1 MRPRSNRF
9 RPVLALLAVSTAAAL
24 TLAGCS
30 SGAAGGSSGGAGSS
44 SASSPSASATSS
56 STPSSSSSPSSSSLS
71 SATPSSTVQVP
82 SGVTLTDQ
90 GSRLRYGGSANVVFE
105 TTGNRGTVLRLTV
118 AGVRHGRISDFKD
131 FILDDAYKKQASYYY
146 ARVAVRNVGQ
156 GDVGG
161 VGVPLWGVSAQNVLL
176 PPVNFTTTFPP
187 CPTKQL
193 PATFGPGA
201 SMSTCLV
208 FLAPNRG
215 RLVSVSYRP
224 SQAYNPIVW
233 TGPIARATAT
243 PTPTP
248 HKSHHPGRVK
258 KTPIR

>member
-1 MRPRSNRF
+1 MG
-9 RPVLALLAVSTAAAL
+9 TAAAL
-24 TLAGCS
+24 AVAGCS
-30 SGAAGGSSGGAGSS
+30 SGSEDGSSGGA
-44 SASSPSASATSS
+44 
-56 STPSSSSSPSSSSLS
+56 TPSSSSSPTASGTESTPPSTPSSSSPAS

-82 SGVTLTDQ
+82 AGVTLTDQ
-90 GSRLRYGGSANVVFE
+90 GSRLRYGGSANVVFD
-105 TTGNRGTVLRLTV
+105 TTENRGTVLRLTV
-118 AGVRHGRISDFKD
+118 AGVRHGRLSDFKN
-131 FILDDAYKKQASYYY
+131 FILDDPYKKQASYYY

-176 PPVNFTTTFPP
+176 PPVNFTTPFPP
-187 CPTKQL
+187 CPTRQL
-193 PATFGPGA
+193 PAQFGPGA

-208 FLAPNRG
+208 FLAPDRG

-233 TGPIARATAT
+233 TGPIAKASATPTAKATAT
-243 PTPTP
+243 KRPTP
-248 HKSHHPGRVK
+248 HKSPRPGRIK

>member
-1 MRPRSNRF
+1 V
-9 RPVLALLAVSTAAAL
+9 RPVLSPLAVGTAAAL
-24 TLAGCS
+24 ALTGCS
-30 SGAAGGSSGGAGSS
+30 SGSTGGASHGATSS
-44 SASSPSASATSS
+44 DSPSASGTTSTPS
-56 STPSSSSSPSSSSLS
+56 GSPSSSSSTAS

-90 GSRLRYGGSANVVFE
+90 GSRLRYGASANVVFE

-118 AGVRHGRISDFKD
+118 AGVRHGRLSDFKD

-146 ARVAVRNVGQ
+146 ARVSVRNVGQ
-156 GDVGG
+156 GEVGG

-187 CPTKQL
+187 CPTRQL
-193 PATFGPGA
+193 PSTFGPGA

-208 FLAPNRG
+208 LLAPDRG

-233 TGPIARATAT
+233 TGPIAKATSKPTAT
-243 PTPTP
+243 PKPTKRPTP
-248 HKSHHPGRVK
+248 HKTPHPGRIK

>member
-1 MRPRSNRF
+1 V
-9 RPVLALLAVSTAAAL
+9 RPVLSPLAVGTAAAL
-24 TLAGCS
+24 ALTGCS
-30 SGAAGGSSGGAGSS
+30 SGSTGGASHGATSS
-44 SASSPSASATSS
+44 DSPSASGTTSTPS
-56 STPSSSSSPSSSSLS
+56 GSPSSSSSTAS

-90 GSRLRYGGSANVVFE
+90 GSRLRYGASANVVFE

-118 AGVRHGRISDFKD
+118 AGVRHGRLSDFKD

-146 ARVAVRNVGQ
+146 ARVSVRNVGQ
-156 GDVGG
+156 GEVGG

-187 CPTKQL
+187 CPTRQL
-193 PATFGPGA
+193 PARFGPGA

-208 FLAPNRG
+208 FLAPDRG

-233 TGPIARATAT
+233 TGPIAKATSKPTAT
-243 PTPTP
+243 PKPTKRPTP
-248 HKSHHPGRVK
+248 HKTPHPGRIK

>member
-1 MRPRSNRF
+1 M
-9 RPVLALLAVSTAAAL
+9 RPVLSLLAVSTAAAL
-24 TLAGCS
+24 ALTGCS
-30 SGAAGGSSGGAGSS
+30 SGSTGGSSQGATSSSSPSASSPSS
-44 SASSPSASATSS
+44 SASSPS
-56 STPSSSSSPSSSSLS
+56 SPSSAAS

-90 GSRLRYGGSANVVFE
+90 GSRLRYGASANVVFE

-118 AGVRHGRISDFKD
+118 AGVRHGRLSDFKD

-146 ARVAVRNVGQ
+146 ARVSVRNVGQ
-156 GDVGG
+156 GEVGG

-187 CPTKQL
+187 CPTRQL

-208 FLAPNRG
+208 LLAPDRG

-233 TGPIARATAT
+233 TGPIAKATSKPTAT
-243 PTPTP
+243 PKPTKRPTP
-248 HKSHHPGRVK
+248 HKSPHPGRIK